1 LRAVAEEKGTAYVS
15 DISCCSWFALNT
27 RFRYEEYVAKQLSG
41 KGYETFLP
49 VYQCR
54 RRWSDRVKN
63 VELPLFPGYLFC
75 RFDSMNRLP
84 ILTTPGMIQIVG
96 FGKTP
101 VPVPDT
107 EIAAIQAVTIGNLTR
122 EPWPYLQVGQRVKVE
137 CGPMRGVEGILLN
150 IKGSHRLVL
159 SVTLL
164 QRSVAVEVNSD
175 WVVSSSQQNSGRTIS
190 AA

>member
-1 LRAVAEEKGTAYVS
+1 VS
-15 DISCCSWFALNT
+15 KTPGLSWFALHT
-27 RFRYEEYVAKQLSG
+27 RLRYEEFVAKQLGG
-41 KGYETFLP
+41 KGYEVLMP
-49 VYQCR
+49 VYQSR
-54 RRWSDRVKN
+54 RRWSDRVKH

-75 RFDSMNRLP
+75 RFDSMDRLP

-101 VPVPDT
+101 VPVDES
-107 EIAAIQAVTIGNLTR
+107 EICAIQRTVSTGLSR
-122 EPWPYLQVGQRVKVE
+122 EPWPYLQIGEKVRVD
-137 CGPMRGVEGILLN
+137 CGPLSGLEGILIN

-164 QRSVAVEVNSD
+164 QRSVAVEVNAA
-175 WVVSSSQQNSGRTIS
+175 WVAAVGQPSSSRKAGAIS